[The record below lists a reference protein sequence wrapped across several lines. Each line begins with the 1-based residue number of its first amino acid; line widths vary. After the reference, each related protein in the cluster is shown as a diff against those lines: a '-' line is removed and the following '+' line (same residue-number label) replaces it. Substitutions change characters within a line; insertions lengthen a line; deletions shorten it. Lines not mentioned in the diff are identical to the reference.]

1 VDLQVLH
8 YFVVT
13 AEERHLGR
21 AAARLHMTQPPLSR
35 AMRRLEEELGV
46 TLLNRVRSG
55 VEPTAAGRALQE
67 RAAALLEQADAIR
80 AYVLRAAGEPR
91 LAVGSLA
98 DTLDLVGGRLVTAFR
113 ELHLH
118 ADVVVH
124 EFDLGDPTAGLRTGA
139 CDVALT
145 RMPFDTSGLRTQ
157 RLARQP
163 VGLVMRDDDPLAGA
177 ASVRV
182 DELTDRNWIQL
193 PRDTDPAW
201 VTYWTGPGTRHS
213 DARRVH
219 TIQECLH
226 AVLWNGQSALAPV
239 DQLLP
244 AGLIVVPAADRKPND
259 LVLAWRDTET
269 GPLIRSFVDV
279 AREVFAGALPG

>member
-1 VDLQVLH
+1 MLR
-8 YFVVT
+8 YFVVV

-67 RAAALLEQADAIR
+67 HAAALLEQADAIR
-80 AYVLRAAGEPR
+80 AHVRRAAGEPR

-113 ELHLH
+113 ELHAR
-118 ADVVVH
+118 ADVVLH

-157 RLARQP
+157 LLARQP
-163 VGLVMRDDDPLAGA
+163 VGLVMRDDDPLADA
-177 ASVRV
+177 TSVRV
-182 DELTDRNWIQL
+182 DELTARNWIQL
-193 PRDTDPAW
+193 PPDTDAAW
-201 VTYWTGPGTRHS
+201 VTYWTGAGARHA
-213 DARRVH
+213 DAGRAMH

-244 AGLIVVPAADRKPND
+244 ARLIVVPAEDRKPNE

-269 GPLIRSFVDV
+269 SPLIRSFVDV
-279 AREVFAGALPG
+279 ACHVFARALPG